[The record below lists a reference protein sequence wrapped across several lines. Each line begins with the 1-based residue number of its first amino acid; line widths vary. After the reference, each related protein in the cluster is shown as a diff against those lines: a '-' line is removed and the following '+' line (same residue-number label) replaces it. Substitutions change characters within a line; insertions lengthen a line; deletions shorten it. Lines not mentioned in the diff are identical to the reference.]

1 MQFIDICYKF
11 CSLDSRSFRSCRGC
25 FLMLCVCVCFALLFS
40 LIFFLAW
47 LFVFFLAFYFLGV
60 GLLLY
65 FARAIIAST
74 AVVIAVFVARFCV
87 CVRYVFFSSASRRN
101 KKSNQIEIKSSKIRS
116 ERSFARA
123 LFDGITLGR
132 MCWRSAVCVPAL
144 NTHLHTEHDESN
156 DVK

>member
-1 MQFIDICYKF
+1 MF
-11 CSLDSRSFRSCRGC
+11 LDA
-25 FLMLCVCVCFALLFS
+25 LCVCVCALLFS

-65 FARAIIAST
+65 LAGAIIASA

-116 ERSFARA
+116 KRSFARA
-123 LFDGITLGR
+123 LFDGINIRANVLAL
-132 MCWRSAVCVPAL
+132 CCVC
-144 NTHLHTEHDESN
+144 TRT
-156 DVK
+156 

>member
-25 FLMLCVCVCFALLFS
+25 FLMLCVFVCVLCFFRLFSFSLGCLFFFSPFIFSVLVYCCILLVLLSPLPPSLLLFS
-40 LIFFLAW
+40 QP
-47 LFVFFLAFYFLGV
+47 VF
-60 GLLLY
+60 
-65 FARAIIAST
+65 
-74 AVVIAVFVARFCV
+74 V

-123 LFDGITLGR
+123 LFDGINIRANVLAL
-132 MCWRSAVCVPAL
+132 CCVC
-144 NTHLHTEHDESN
+144 TRT
-156 DVK
+156 